1 MRTAPWLGSTMAS
14 PCTPSGSVPACAS
27 RPADRRRR
35 PRTSAPST
43 PPATRSRSAAGGS
56 CCGRAAA
63 ARLAWRG
70 RSSYW
75 LAVLGAFFF
84 LIGTLWGRG
93 YLSGG
98 ATFTFGAAGIV
109 LAVFGVALDLIL
121 GPPGGPAAAE

>member
-1 MRTAPWLGSTMAS
+1 MTRLDAAAAHPLFPTIALIVLVYLTCLGS
-14 PCTPSGSVPACAS
+14 VL
-27 RPADRRRR
+27 
-35 PRTSAPST
+35 
-43 PPATRSRSAAGGS
+43 
-56 CCGRAAA
+56 A

-98 ATFTFGAAGIV
+98 ASFTFGAAGIV
-109 LAVFGVALDLIL
+109 LAVFGVALDLIF
-121 GPPGGPAAAE
+121 GQPPGPAGAE

>member
-1 MRTAPWLGSTMAS
+1 LPDW
-14 PCTPSGSVPACAS
+14 PVS
-27 RPADRRRR
+27 RIGANLSERLH
-35 PRTSAPST
+35 
-43 PPATRSRSAAGGS
+43 
-56 CCGRAAA
+56 

-109 LAVFGVALDLIL
+109 LAVFGVALDLIF
-121 GPPGGPAAAE
+121 GQPPGPAAAE